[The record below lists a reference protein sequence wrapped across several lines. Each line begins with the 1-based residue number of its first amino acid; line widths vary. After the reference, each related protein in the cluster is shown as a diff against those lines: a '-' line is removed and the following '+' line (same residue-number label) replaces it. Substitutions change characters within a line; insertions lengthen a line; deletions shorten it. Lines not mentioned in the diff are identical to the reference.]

1 MKLKD
6 LLNKLNI
13 KINESVDIN
22 ILNVTSDSRKCHEN
36 TLYFN
41 INKEYLTDAINHN
54 VKVIVSENYID
65 HLDVLVIYVK
75 DVKKF
80 YYKALKAFYNIN
92 NGYKIGVTG
101 TCGKTTTVTLLY
113 ESLKLNN
120 NDLLLISSNGNY
132 TYTNKVENIYETKNT
147 TPDIETIYEL
157 IDKYNYD
164 YIIIEASSQGISNNR
179 LEGINFDMCVF
190 LNLSTDHLD
199 YHKSISNY
207 LSAKLNLFKKLSHN
221 GVCLVN
227 YHSKFKDLFNFDN
240 IRTYTFGI
248 GEGDYS
254 IYYEEEG
261 LEKMK
266 VYFKDKYAT
275 TTLTGGYNAENIS
288 AVNGILNLLEINN
301 RCLID
306 CLNNGFKVNGRFE
319 VINYHNNKIII
330 DFAHTEKELEVLLN
344 HVKKYKFNKRYIVI
358 GCGGNR
364 DKSKRPIFGKLST
377 NFADRVIFTEDN
389 SRNEATIDIINDMTS
404 CLTKKNYTTILNRYD
419 AIKEGIKLLNYN
431 DVLLIIGKGIDK
443 SYVYNKYLNDLEI
456 VNEVISCDD

>member
-1 MKLKD
+1 
-6 LLNKLNI
+6 
-13 KINESVDIN
+13 
-22 ILNVTSDSRKCHEN
+22 
-36 TLYFN
+36 
-41 INKEYLTDAINHN
+41 
-54 VKVIVSENYID
+54 
-65 HLDVLVIYVK
+65 
-75 DVKKF
+75 
-80 YYKALKAFYNIN
+80 
-92 NGYKIGVTG
+92 
-101 TCGKTTTVTLLY
+101 
-113 ESLKLNN
+113 
-120 NDLLLISSNGNY
+120 
-132 TYTNKVENIYETKNT
+132 
-147 TPDIETIYEL
+147 
-157 IDKYNYD
+157 
-164 YIIIEASSQGISNNR
+164 
-179 LEGINFDMCVF
+179 
-190 LNLSTDHLD
+190 
-199 YHKSISNY
+199 
-207 LSAKLNLFKKLSHN
+207 
-221 GVCLVN
+221 
-227 YHSKFKDLFNFDN
+227 
-240 IRTYTFGI
+240 
-248 GEGDYS
+248 
-254 IYYEEEG
+254 
-261 LEKMK
+261 MK

-319 VINYHNNKIII
+319 VIKYHHNKIII

-456 VNEVISCDD
+456 VNEVVSCDD